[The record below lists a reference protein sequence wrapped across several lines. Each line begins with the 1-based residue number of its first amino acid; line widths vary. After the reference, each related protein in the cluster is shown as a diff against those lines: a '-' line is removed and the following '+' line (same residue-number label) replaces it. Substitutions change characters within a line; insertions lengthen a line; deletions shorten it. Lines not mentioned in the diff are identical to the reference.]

1 MGENVTGSGT
11 PPNTFADNLRRARI
25 ARGWSQSDL
34 AEKLGTSDYVFG
46 PQRILLRFVEQWE
59 EGDPVGNTA
68 HLLDL
73 SRIFGIPVEE
83 LDPNAPDTPPMHVF
97 YD

>member
-1 MGENVTGSGT
+1 MCENVSGSGT
-11 PPNTFADNLRRARI
+11 SPNTFADNLRRARI

-34 AEKLGTSDYVFG
+34 AEKLETSDFVIG
-46 PQRILLRFVEQWE
+46 PPRILLRLVELWE
-59 EGDPVGNTA
+59 EGDPVHNTA

-83 LDPNAPDTPPMHVF
+83 LDPNAPDTPPMHIIF
-97 YD
+97 D